1 MVSHNFFNG
10 DHGRHPALSWSF
22 FSTREHEA
30 IPQRECEA
38 TAHDAAA
45 SCVWDEEAHE
55 PVFFRQRADDVL

>member
-1 MVSHNFFNG
+1 VE
-10 DHGRHPALSWSF
+10 F